1 MWIRSQDKKNLANGE
16 IIYFLGDCLTV
27 RCGKVGTNDE
37 YDLILATYST
47 KEKALKVLDMIQ
59 KEVSLTNDNGVYVMP
74 QDDEVE

>member
-37 YDLILATYST
+37 YDLILAIYST

-59 KEVSLTNDNGVYVMP
+59 KEVSLTNDNSVYVMP

>member
-59 KEVSLTNDNGVYVMP
+59 KEVSLTNDNSVYVMP

>member
-37 YDLILATYST
+37 YDLILAIYST

-59 KEVSLTNDNGVYVMP
+59 REIYLSNGTSMFVMP
-74 QDDEVE
+74 QDDEVK

>member
-37 YDLILATYST
+37 YDLILAIYST
-47 KEKALKVLDMIQ
+47 KEKAIK
-59 KEVSLTNDNGVYVMP
+59 SLGYDTKRNLSKQWYEYVCNATR
-74 QDDEVE
+74 